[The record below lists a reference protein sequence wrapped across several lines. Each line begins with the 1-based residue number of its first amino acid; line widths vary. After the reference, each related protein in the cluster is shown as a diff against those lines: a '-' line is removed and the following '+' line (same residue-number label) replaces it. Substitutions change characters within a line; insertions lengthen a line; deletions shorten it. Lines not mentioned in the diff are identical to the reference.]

1 MEGNVSKV
9 PVFRRAS
16 VRAVVLAA
24 TTVLLPGVAAAD
36 LNEVERARSANE
48 SVQVSSSEAP
58 TAEANSDLS
67 EAAQSARR
75 AELGLDA
82 RREVVQQLLTEYG
95 SNASVTLDGGVLV
108 TSTELSQVRSLDE
121 AAGKLALALRP
132 WEDAPDFGGMY
143 IDRSTGEVVILVVGA
158 GDGLRQ
164 AVAAADV
171 SSVAAVRAANFSY
184 AELQAAA
191 TELVTSRNDDLAA
204 EGVTV
209 LSTDVNQRDNTVEVS
224 LAEDSEQARRLVAGA
239 APSDMFRFVGPSRLD
254 TNGVNRLDAPPLAGG
269 QRITRLGD
277 RAGTLGLCTSA
288 FVGYNSR
295 QVALTTVRDYYLI
308 TAGHC
313 GGDSAHPWSQSSDN
327 PAAGSYPVGVPDRNT
342 FSGTTAADAQRV
354 PIRAADAALL
364 IRISTTRSNV
374 VSTQQSASGD
384 VIGERVCM
392 SGATSNNLER
402 CGTLQTKD
410 LAAPAE
416 GVNLVRQRT
425 ATFLGLGGDSGG
437 SVYDGSRAKG
447 VYVGNVTYGGGT
459 TSEVVRG
466 VYSHIGEVLP
476 ALGVARVS

>member
-1 MEGNVSKV
+1 M
-9 PVFRRAS
+9 
-16 VRAVVLAA
+16 
-24 TTVLLPGVAAAD
+24 LPGVAAAD
-36 LNEVERARSANE
+36 LNDDVRASLVNELSQASSIEASSAE
-48 SVQVSSSEAP
+48 SNNDLDEA
-58 TAEANSDLS
+58 TQLT
-67 EAAQSARR
+67 RR

-82 RREVVQQLLTEYG
+82 RREVVRHLLTEYD
-95 SNASVTLDGGVLV
+95 SNASVTLDGSVLM
-108 TSTELSQVRSLDE
+108 TSTELAQIRSLDE
-121 AAGKLALALRP
+121 AAGRLALALRP
-132 WEDAPDFGGMY
+132 DWEASPEFGGMF
-143 IDRSTGEVVILVVGA
+143 IDRSIGEVVILVVGA

-164 AVAAADV
+164 AVAAADL
-171 SSVAAVRAANFSY
+171 SAVATVREANFSY

-191 TELVTSRNDDLAA
+191 TELVTRRYRDLAA

-209 LSTDVNQRDNTVEVS
+209 LSTDVNQRANVVEVS
-224 LAEDSEQARRLVAGA
+224 LAEDSDQAHGLVAGA
-239 APSDMFRFVGPSRLD
+239 APIAMFRFVGPSRLD

-277 RAGTLGLCTSA
+277 RAGTLELCTSA

-313 GGDSAHPWSQSSDN
+313 GGDSTHPWSQSSDN

-342 FSGTTAADAQRV
+342 FAGETAADAQRV

-374 VSTQQSASGD
+374 VSTQQSASSD

-402 CGTLQTKD
+402 CGTLQTRD

-416 GVNLVRQRT
+416 GVALVRQRT

-476 ALGVARVS
+476 ALGVSRVS